1 MKGVPLLPEAVVA
14 DFEEDYEGQWWRL
27 KWRVEGINR
36 TDESWDVATAMVHV
50 VVTDRSVR
58 KIGVESF
65 HWCSNLVKVTA
76 HPSLKRWDRKLLMGR
91 STSVMRASALM

>member
-76 HPSLKRWDRKLLMGR
+76 PFAEEVDGQAFLGR
-91 STSVMRASALM
+91 ATSAT